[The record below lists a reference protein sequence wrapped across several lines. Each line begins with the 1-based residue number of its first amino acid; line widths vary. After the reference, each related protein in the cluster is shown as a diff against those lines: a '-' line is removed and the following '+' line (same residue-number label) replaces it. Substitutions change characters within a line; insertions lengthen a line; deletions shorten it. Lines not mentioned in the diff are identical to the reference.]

1 MRFKIKFLLVI
12 LSIALM
18 TMSFAARGF
27 AEVGVTDQSILVGCS
42 NSFSGP
48 LAYTGTEIVKYGIEI
63 YFNHVNDRGGVNRR
77 KLIHKSYDDGYD
89 PTKAVANNKRLVE
102 QDGVFCILSPQGTS
116 PIFASLEYLEQQK
129 VPLIFPFQG
138 VSLKGKLI
146 FTSFTSYPL
155 ETEIVTHWLVKKK
168 GFKKIGMIY
177 QDDKYGLT
185 YRDTAVETLKSLGSE
200 LVVQESVKRGAID
213 LSAQMAKLQQADLD
227 VLLVILVPGPGAM
240 AIKEAKKAGW
250 TKTKLISSGPLT
262 DEKFII
268 LAGGEGEGVWG
279 FSLFP
284 DPVHSMKPAVV
295 EYRKILEKQVPGHVP
310 NRYSLF
316 GYFYAKL
323 FAEAAQR
330 AGKDITRE
338 KLIKTMEG
346 IKNWENGIISPVSFS
361 ETDHEAQKDGFM
373 VEVKGNVFKPI
384 SGWIGLEGGKLVER
398 PLGE

>member
-1 MRFKIKFLLVI
+1 MTSKIKILFTLFSVSLIILVC
-12 LSIALM
+12 
-18 TMSFAARGF
+18 GKGW
-27 AEVGVTDQSILVGCS
+27 AEVGVTERSILVGCS

-48 LAYTGTEIVKYGIEI
+48 LAFTGTELVKYGIEI
-63 YFNHVNDRGGVNRR
+63 YFNHINERGGIHGR

-89 PTKAVANNKRLVE
+89 PTKAVANTKRLVE
-102 QDGVFCILSPQGTS
+102 EDKVFCILSPQGTS
-116 PIFASLEYLEQQK
+116 PIFATIDYLEQQK

-138 VSLKGKLI
+138 LPLKGKLI
-146 FTSFTSYPL
+146 FTTFTSYPR
-155 ETEIVTHWLVKKK
+155 ETEIVVHWLVKKI
-168 GFKKIGMIY
+168 GFKRIGMIY

-185 YRDTAVETLKSLGSE
+185 YRDQAVETLKSMGME
-200 LVVQESVKRGAID
+200 LAAQESVARGAID
-213 LSAQMAKLQQADLD
+213 LSAQMAKLGQADLD
-227 VLLVILVPGPGAM
+227 ALMLILVPGPGAM

-279 FSLFP
+279 FSLWP

-295 EYRKILEKQVPGHVP
+295 EYRKILEKYSPGHLP
-310 NRYSLF
+310 NRYSIF

-323 FAEAAQR
+323 FAEALQR
-330 AGKDITRE
+330 AGKDLARE
-338 KLIKTMEG
+338 RLTKTLEG

-361 ETDHEAQKDGFM
+361 PTDHETQEDGFM

-384 SGWIGLEGGKLVER
+384 SGWISLEGGKLVER